1 MTTQDVVIGT
11 GYLIIG
17 ETMQCP
23 YCSHEE
29 TQVID
34 SRVNEVTVKRRRECE
49 KCKTRF
55 NTYEKAEVGLQVLKR
70 DGSCESFAAEKLKKS
85 IVLACNKRP
94 INEEQITE
102 ITEKV
107 ERKIRNLGKAEVKSA
122 IVGRM
127 VMKELLKADQIAYLR
142 FASVCKSF
150 DNLNQFEEELKTMR
164 GEER

>member
-1 MTTQDVVIGT
+1 
-11 GYLIIG
+11 
-17 ETMQCP
+17 MQCP

-49 KCKTRF
+49 KCKM
-55 NTYEKAEVGLQVLKR
+55 AE
-70 DGSCESFAAEKLKKS
+70 
-85 IVLACNKRP
+85 N
-94 INEEQITE
+94 
-102 ITEKV
+102 V
-107 ERKIRNLGKAEVKSA
+107 ERKMRNLGKAEVKS
-122 IVGRM
+122 ILVGKL

>member
-1 MTTQDVVIGT
+1 MIV
-11 GYLIIG
+11 G

-70 DGSCESFAAEKLKKS
+70 DGSCEPFMAEKLKKS
-85 IVLACNKRP
+85 MVLACNKRP
-94 INEEQITE
+94 ISEEQICRMTE
-102 ITEKV
+102 NV
-107 ERKIRNLGKAEVKSA
+107 ERKMRNLGKAEVKSA
-122 IVGRM
+122 MVGKM

-164 GEER
+164 GEKR